1 MRLGYYQFD
10 PEFGA
15 LEANREAL
23 EAAAERAEA
32 DLLVLPE
39 LATSGYL
46 FNSPDEVTRLAE
58 SIPGPTTER
67 LSAVARRR
75 GIHLVVGLAERE
87 GDAIYNSAA
96 LVGPAGWLGTYR
108 KVHLFY
114 EETLF
119 FAPGNL
125 GFPVFEVD
133 GVQLGLLVCF
143 DHLYPEA
150 ARSLALAGAQV
161 VAHPS
166 NLVLRGTAQLTTRV
180 RALENRF
187 YWALCNRHGTE
198 ERGGK
203 SLTYTGRSQVI
214 DPTGKVLCQAAEA
227 QDALEVVEVDPV
239 QALDKAITAYNDV
252 LADRRPEVYRT

>member
-1 MRLGYYQFD
+1 MRVAYCQFA
-10 PEFGA
+10 PEFGEP
-15 LEANREAL
+15 EANRDAM

-32 DLLVLPE
+32 EVLVFPE

-46 FNSPDEVTRLAE
+46 FISQAEVARLAE
-58 SIPGPTTER
+58 PVPGPTTER
-67 LSAVARRR
+67 LSALARQEDM
-75 GIHLVVGLAERE
+75 HLVVGLPERD
-87 GDAIYNSAA
+87 GDAVYNSAA

-114 EETLF
+114 EETLY

-133 GVQLGLLVCF
+133 GVQVGLLVCF

-150 ARSLALAGAQV
+150 ARSLGLAGAQV

-166 NLVLRGTAQLTTRV
+166 NLVLPGTAQLTTRV

-187 YWALCNRHGTE
+187 YWVLCNRHGTE
-198 ERGGK
+198 KRGEK
-203 SLTYTGRSQVI
+203 SLTFSGQSQLL
-214 DPTGKVLCQAAEA
+214 DPAGKVLCQAPETG
-227 QDALEVVEVDPV
+227 DALEAVEIEPEK
-239 QALDKAITAYNDV
+239 ALDKGITTYNDV